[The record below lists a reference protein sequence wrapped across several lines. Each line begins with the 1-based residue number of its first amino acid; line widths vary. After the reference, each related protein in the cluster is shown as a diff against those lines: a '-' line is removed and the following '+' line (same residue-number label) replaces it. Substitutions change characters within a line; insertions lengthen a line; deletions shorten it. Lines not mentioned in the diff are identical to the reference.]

1 MTDVDMDWTHWRTFL
16 AIVRAGSLAAAA
28 RALRVSHPTVRR
40 HLEALEARLKAPL
53 FTRSP
58 AGLEPTGLALDL
70 LPVAEAMEA
79 SSRDLLRRALSERE
93 ELAGVVRISAS
104 EVIAVEVLPDLLTSL
119 RAGHPRLTFEIHPTN
134 QVEDILRGDADI
146 AIRMARPRQERLVAR
161 RVSEIEVGLFATRSL
176 LDRLPR
182 YPATLADVVKSGWM
196 IGYDRNLILIE
207 AIKRSGVECSR
218 DDFCIR
224 SDNDLLHL
232 AAVRAGLG
240 IGFIQTPLAKQT
252 SSLLRLVPDIEY
264 RMEVWVAAHPQL
276 AKVPRV
282 AATLDTLI
290 SGLQRFGRSGG

>member
-1 MTDVDMDWTHWRTFL
+1 MTGVDMDWTLWRTFL

-40 HLEALEARLKAPL
+40 HLEALEARLKSPL

-58 AGLEPTGLALDL
+58 SGLEPTGLALDL

-161 RVSEIEVGLFATRSL
+161 RVTEIEVGLFATRSL

-196 IGYDRNLILIE
+196 IGYDRNLRVYRQFT
-207 AIKRSGVECSR
+207 AFRKS
-218 DDFCIR
+218 
-224 SDNDLLHL
+224 
-232 AAVRAGLG
+232 
-240 IGFIQTPLAKQT
+240 AK
-252 SSLLRLVPDIEY
+252 
-264 RMEVWVAAHPQL
+264 A
-276 AKVPRV
+276 
-282 AATLDTLI
+282 
-290 SGLQRFGRSGG
+290 